1 MEKAGMKNG
10 YTCQDCGKS
19 IVTIN
24 IDDGT
29 TPFMILCR
37 ATKGCEGMMYSSFY
51 SIPQGL
57 PAQYEW
63 FKPKS
68 FDGYSPEMKEH
79 FRKGGL
85 DLRKHDGKVE
95 NDKSN

>member
-1 MEKAGMKNG
+1 
-10 YTCQDCGKS
+10 
-19 IVTIN
+19 
-24 IDDGT
+24 
-29 TPFMILCR
+29 
-37 ATKGCEGMMYSSFY
+37 MYSSFY